1 MRISIHRIVC
11 LSILALSFCAAAFAQ
26 QSQPALTIGR
36 TGAFSPDQTGIVC
49 NDTVN
54 ISSIFFQYGNP
65 STQYSGPWICIQTG
79 DYFALRAGAY
89 KWVRLCFDYP
99 TSTCAAAN
107 PTSVGVTGDGVLL
120 RNINTVAPIS
130 GVVTLPFSLLPQVDH
145 TVLAGPTTGG
155 PTSPTFRQL
164 SCSDLSGGC
173 TGSETVGATGDGTLL
188 ASIGQQSPVMGAVT
202 LPFALNTQSQKTVLA
217 GPTSGGA
224 ALPTFRQ
231 LACADLSNAGP
242 DCSGATHECYIIIGA
257 DNGDSLTTADIA
269 PQGRQCFIPLAST
282 VIEVTVAADAGTPAV
297 VVAVNHA
304 GTLTSLNTSLPT
316 ASAGAP
322 ACANVSGNCIDGTTP
337 ASSLSATAIAAGD
350 WRETRTSASAS
361 TAKRMSITITYRY
374 N

>member
-1 MRISIHRIVC
+1 MKR
-11 LSILALSFCAAAFAQ
+11 LLLLLAFCAAAFAQ

-36 TGAFSPDQTGIVC
+36 TGQFSPDQTGIVC
-49 NDTVN
+49 NDTAN
-54 ISSIFFQYGNP
+54 ISSIFFQFGNP
-65 STQYSGPWICIQTG
+65 ATQYSGPWICIQTG

-89 KWVRLCFDYP
+89 RWVKLCFDAP
-99 TSTCAAAN
+99 ASPSSCSSGGGS
-107 PTSVGVTGDGVLL
+107 TSVAVTGDPVLL
-120 RNINTVAPIS
+120 NNINTVAPIS
-130 GVVTLPFSLLPQVDH
+130 GVVTLPFTLKTQADH

-164 SCSDLSGGC
+164 SCADLSNASANCSGL
-173 TGSETVGATGDGTLL
+173 ETVGATGDGTLL

-202 LPFALNTQSQKTVLA
+202 LPFALNTQTQKTVLA
-217 GPTSGGA
+217 GPVSGGV

-231 LACADLSNAGP
+231 LACADLSNASFE
-242 DCSGATHECYIIIGA
+242 CSGSKHVCYIIIGA

-282 VIEVTVAADAGTPAV
+282 VIEVTVSADAGVPAV
-297 VVAVNHA
+297 VVAKNHA

-337 ASSLSATAIAAGD
+337 ASTLSVTALAAGD
-350 WRETRTSASAS
+350 WIETRTSATAS
-361 TAKRMSITITYRY
+361 TAKRMSISVTYSY
-374 N
+374 D